1 MEWRTACLS
10 IVVFTL
16 MGMVS
21 SVMAHRAP
29 GSLTTI
35 KWNEASGRT
44 EIIHQ
49 LHIHDAESGVGT
61 SLNMTGLSVED
72 AEGRAHIAIYVEEH
86 FYIKMG
92 EKKLQLELIGAE
104 LSGNFILIYQEFP
117 DRLTQN
123 ILIHN
128 SILRDMF
135 PTQTNQ
141 VNIEDGDKVY
151 SLIFS
156 KDVGWLSY
164 EFSFPSRSTQ
174 SG

>member
-1 MEWRTACLS
+1 MKRQIAGLS
-10 IVVFTL
+10 VLAFAL

-21 SVMAHRAP
+21 SAMAHRAP

-61 SLNMTGLSVED
+61 SLNITDLSVED

-86 FYIKMG
+86 FHIKMG
-92 EKKLQLELIGAE
+92 EKELQLELIGAE

-117 DRLTQN
+117 DRLTEN
-123 ILIHN
+123 ILVHD

-156 KDVGWLSY
+156 KDAGWLNY
-164 EFSFPSRSTQ
+164 EFSPQ
-174 SG
+174 GG